1 MSNVLRPRRVAALA
15 ASVACLA
22 ALGTAGPAAAQS
34 NGEPVLDLQ
43 AVICEP
49 EGSVLRPTGFCEVP
63 GEVEDTS
70 VNPYTEDGKSP
81 GILGLKIGGIL

>member
-1 MSNVLRPRRVAALA
+1 M
-15 ASVACLA
+15 
-22 ALGTAGPAAAQS
+22 
-34 NGEPVLDLQ
+34 LDLQ

-63 GEVEDTS
+63 GEVEGTS